1 MANKKN
7 PALDYSMP
15 PKTLDDHPFYG
26 LKMDD
31 EQKAFR
37 DLIWND
43 EKLIIFCDA
52 ASGTG
57 KTTIA
62 TLTANLLCLYGKYEG
77 IVYVAAP
84 VQEHKLGFLPGSAN
98 EKAEPY
104 FEPFM
109 QAALRANINPYMHIS
124 QKATPDAQKEGSNYI
139 ECLTHVFLRG
149 VNFTNKVVILDE
161 SQNFSVCDLKKTLT
175 RCADNA
181 KVIVIGHTGQCDLV
195 TPDASGFSRYI
206 EHFDGDDRCAVCKLS
221 KNYRGWISSHADSLQ
236 D

>member
-1 MANKKN
+1 MANKKKSL
-7 PALDYSMP
+7 LDYSTS
-15 PKTLDDHPFYG
+15 PKTLADHPFYG
-26 LKMDD
+26 LTLDT
-31 EQKAFR
+31 EQTAFR
-37 DLIWND
+37 DFIWD
-43 EKLIIFCDA
+43 EKKLIIFCDA

-62 TLTANLLCLYGKYEG
+62 TLTANLLCLYGRYEG

-109 QAALRANINPYMHIS
+109 QAALKANVNPYIHIS
-124 QKATPDAQKEGSNYI
+124 QKALPEAQKEGSAYI
-139 ECLTHVFLRG
+139 DCLTHVFLRG

-161 SQNFSVCDLKKTLT
+161 SQNFSVSDLKKTLT
-175 RCADNA
+175 RCADDT
-181 KVIVIGHTGQCDLV
+181 KVIVIGHTGQCDLYDQ
-195 TPDASGFSRYI
+195 DASGFSRYI
-206 EHFDGDDRCAVCKLS
+206 EHFEGDERCAVCRLS

-236 D
+236 I